1 MQFSRK
7 VNEGRWPHLNASD
20 RVAIL
25 DAVLIDPVLSN
36 PVLVAIEARR
46 SIGRLS
52 AECPSRAHVE
62 AILTA
67 AIHAPNHH
75 NTHPWR
81 FVVLAG
87 DARRAAGKAL
97 TASLDRRTIAV
108 GNTVEPTTRE
118 NEAAKF
124 LRAPVV
130 IVVAVE
136 PSPSEPL
143 DEEVAAG
150 AAAVQNML
158 LAAHSL
164 GLAAV
169 WRTGATVR
177 DPHAAADFGFSPQAV
192 IIGFVYVGT
201 PDPAFPRKPR
211 PARPQLSTVTRW
223 DGWDE

>member
-1 MQFSRK
+1 M
-7 VNEGRWPHLNASD
+7 PT
-20 RVAIL
+20 
-25 DAVLIDPVLSN
+25 DPRLSN
-36 PVLVAIEARR
+36 SVLQAIEARR

-52 AECPSRAHVE
+52 TERPSRAQVE

-67 AIHAPNHH
+67 ALYAPNHH
-75 NTHPWR
+75 STHPWR
-81 FVVLAG
+81 FVVLAS
-87 DARRAAGKAL
+87 DARRTAGEAL
-97 TASLDRRTIAV
+97 AASLDRRAADAGSTIDAS
-108 GNTVEPTTRE
+108 TRA

-136 PSPSEPL
+136 PTPGEPI

-164 GLAAV
+164 GLATT

-177 DPHAAADFGFSPQAV
+177 DPLAAADFGFSPRAV
-192 IIGFVYVGT
+192 LIGFVYLGI
-201 PDPAFPRKPR
+201 PDQAVPPKPR
-211 PARPQLSTVTRW
+211 PPRPVLSTVSRW
-223 DGWDE
+223 DGWIE